1 MFANPR
7 LAAAAIASA
16 VLVAACAATSSRQ
29 TTAEA
34 LTGILAADY
43 RPQENRARDRYRH
56 PKETLLFFGIRPEMS
71 VLEVW
76 PEPGWYTEVI
86 APLVRDKG
94 KYYAAVIAAD
104 PESTYISQR
113 LDKYHHKLAE
123 RPDLYGRVSVVS
135 FPADGSDAV
144 PPASVDMVVTFRNIH
159 NWMSRDTA
167 APALTTM
174 YRALKPGGVLGVV
187 EHRGNPAVA
196 QDPKAKSGYVN
207 EDYAIRLIEAQ
218 GFRLVAKSQ
227 VNANPKDTKDYEQ
240 GVWTLP
246 PTYRLGDKD
255 RDKYAAIGESD
266 RFTVRFVK
274 PLKKSSPHIA
284 QPGTDVHCH
293 RRAALAQSVA
303 AGEPRSVEGH
313 GVERLVHLLG
323 HEAAASAVHVR
334 ICLPRLVREMKL
346 ERHDS
351 EQVVLRAGERDIQ
364 QPPLLLDELR
374 PAGGE
379 LGREAA
385 IHDVQHVDG
394 VPLHAFRRVDRRQH
408 QVVLIERRAAGEVT
422 GGVRRIECELGEEAF
437 ARRILPR

>member
-16 VLVAACAATSSRQ
+16 LLVAACAATSSRQ

-104 PESTYISQR
+104 PESKYLTRR
-113 LDKYHHKLAE
+113 LEQYRQKLAE
-123 RPDLYGRVSVVS
+123 RPDLYDRVAVIS
-135 FPADGSDAV
+135 FPTDGGDAV

-167 APALTTM
+167 AQAFAIM

-207 EDYAIRLIEAQ
+207 EDYAIKLIEAQ
-218 GFRLVAKSQ
+218 GFRLIGKSQ
-227 VNANPKDTKDYEQ
+227 VNANPRDTRDYEQ

-266 RFTVRFVK
+266 RFTLRFAK
-274 PLKKSSPHIA
+274 PLK
-284 QPGTDVHCH
+284 
-293 RRAALAQSVA
+293 
-303 AGEPRSVEGH
+303 
-313 GVERLVHLLG
+313 
-323 HEAAASAVHVR
+323 
-334 ICLPRLVREMKL
+334 
-346 ERHDS
+346 
-351 EQVVLRAGERDIQ
+351 
-364 QPPLLLDELR
+364 
-374 PAGGE
+374 
-379 LGREAA
+379 
-385 IHDVQHVDG
+385 
-394 VPLHAFRRVDRRQH
+394 
-408 QVVLIERRAAGEVT
+408 
-422 GGVRRIECELGEEAF
+422 
-437 ARRILPR
+437 